1 MLSCVAGTVH
11 SSSTPEDDE
20 DEEDE
25 EDEEEDDV
33 SPESLELELSSPEPD
48 ELLLEL
54 DVSSPEL
61 DELLLELEDAS
72 IVVPSEPLDDS
83 VSDVVSVLDVDAL
96 PLDNDV
102 DALLPDAG
110 PMLVVVSSPVVPSSL
125 ATPSSPHAASKTA
138 TTIDSRKFM
147 QSGLRARAPACDAGS
162 R

>member
-61 DELLLELEDAS
+61 DELLLELAS